1 MLRIMKCLKKKIPLV
16 GSSSCE
22 SNKHEEKILLNTT
35 ENFNPKI
42 QQNNSTDD
50 DNINSQSKEE
60 MGEEKSNIVVEGD
73 YFSSGYCH
81 DSESIFFKVF
91 EELLSKADSENG
103 HDCDDG
109 PLVVDYEK
117 LRLGL
122 ISTGK
127 FFAGDAVLIIEHMK
141 GTGQIQET
149 DFHRYSR
156 KAVPPNI
163 ESAVASYNGF

>member
-1 MLRIMKCLKKKIPLV
+1 MKCLKKKIPLV
-16 GSSSCE
+16 ADSSCE
-22 SNKHEEKILLNTT
+22 SNKHEEKILPNTI

-42 QQNNSTDD
+42 QQNNPTDD

-60 MGEEKSNIVVEGD
+60 MEKSNVVVEGD

-109 PLVVDYEK
+109 PCS
-117 LRLGL
+117 RL
-122 ISTGK
+122 
-127 FFAGDAVLIIEHMK
+127 
-141 GTGQIQET
+141 
-149 DFHRYSR
+149 
-156 KAVPPNI
+156 
-163 ESAVASYNGF
+163 